1 MWSFEQRNTLLWAQA
16 GGFPITGTAIG
27 TSLVI
32 LPQQFTNCLK
42 TSDHRVRSVRANL
55 LWTGGIV

>member
-1 MWSFEQRNTLLWAQA
+1 LNTEFFLWDQP
-16 GGFPITGTAIG
+16 GGFHITTAIG

-32 LPQQFTNCLK
+32 LPQQFTNGLK